1 MADRPGYG
9 SLMHARK
16 FRLVLA
22 LGLAVLVADQATK
35 LLAVKHLTPG
45 LANAALETGAV
56 TTLAERDQVL
66 SELGPL
72 QQIALYYTAVENP
85 CRTNGRLCPEVKV
98 FESGWSWRY
107 AENKGAAWSMFARLP
122 DGLRLPL
129 LLGVS
134 SLAVLFMLA
143 FVRKVEP
150 DQKALLVALGLLM
163 GGALGNLVD
172 RAHMG
177 YVVDFILWY
186 YGDFYWPTF
195 NVADVGIS
203 TGMGLI
209 ILTSLLD
216 YLASRRA
223 VPAETGVAQP

>member
-1 MADRPGYG
+1 MAELKHLLRTSPV
-9 SLMHARK
+9 ARACAVVA
-16 FRLVLA
+16 VLA
-22 LGLAVLVADQATK
+22 A
-35 LLAVKHLTPG
+35 
-45 LANAALETGAV
+45 
-56 TTLAERDQVL
+56 
-66 SELGPL
+66 LGPRML
-72 QQIALYYTAVENP
+72 ALARERAQGAHPYFMPPEHTARAREILGP
-85 CRTNGRLCPEVKV
+85 DAWLCPEVKV

-209 ILTSLLD
+209 ILTSLMD